1 MQTANGVRKNGGGER
16 TITGKKKKAVVQKGI
31 CNACCRGAPNA
42 CDICLTESQ
51 LAKAELPDLVYT
63 GHAG

>member
-1 MQTANGVRKNGGGER
+1 MGGGKGQLLEK
-16 TITGKKKKAVVQKGI
+16 KKKKAVVQKGI